1 MLEGSC
7 VAPPA
12 VMCMLPFRG
21 TALLHECFY
30 YLKDWALMHIRT
42 ETGNMNS
49 KIFFP
54 IETFKFWWDFEN
66 RSLVFFSI
74 SFFFFYILPHLPLSA
89 STVWRFAITN
99 STYRCHQFNN
109 DSGTSDATGMISM
122 HFIKINSQLFFFLPS
137 LGNTLLSPKLKTA
150 NLS

>member
-1 MLEGSC
+1 MFKVVHSC
-7 VAPPA
+7 VGRKLCCTTSSYVHASIQRHSITPW
-12 VMCMLPFRG
+12 VLLLFKRLG
-21 TALLHECFY
+21 TDAHQDWDGKHEQQDFFFLLKLLNF
-30 YLKDWALMHIRT
+30 D
-42 ETGNMNS
+42 G
-49 KIFFP
+49 
-54 IETFKFWWDFEN
+54 TFLF
-66 RSLVFFSI
+66 L
-74 SFFFFYILPHLPLSA
+74 FFFYILPHLPLSA